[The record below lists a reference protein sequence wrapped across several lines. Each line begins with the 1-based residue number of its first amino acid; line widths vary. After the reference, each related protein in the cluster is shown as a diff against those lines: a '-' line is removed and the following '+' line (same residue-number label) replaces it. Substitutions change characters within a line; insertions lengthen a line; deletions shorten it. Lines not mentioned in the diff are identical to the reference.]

1 MSVGAADGRSNRTPA
16 KTTGYVAGLADDS
29 DSGFSN
35 ATISRDINQ
44 TNESNNATTNVGMM
58 VFEDFIYFKFN
69 DSYVVTN
76 IKV

>member
-1 MSVGAADGRSNRTPA
+1 MSVGAVEGRSNRTSA
-16 KTTGYVAGLADDS
+16 TTTGYVAGLADFA

-44 TNESNNATTNVGMM
+44 TDESNNATINVEMM